1 MNSEVVD
8 SFRNALS
15 ISDIEKVKSLLS
27 VDKSLINSYD
37 KEGLSPLQ
45 LACFRGNLP
54 IVEFLL
60 KCGASVNSTSHKQG
74 YTALMFAGL
83 SGNIEIVELLLH
95 YGARVN
101 DVNSIGRTASQMAAF
116 VGRYSDLHVLTS
128 TQINMYSTTDF
139 RHTTLQENGGIS
151 KSLRP
156 LGYVLHTG
164 KMTFIHQTYLW
175 FQALGCSLFNVEY
188 IVCTHLSV
196 SYFVMLSS
204 NVFLLLKN
212 EVETHSQTG
221 GNCDKCMLMHWRSI
235 HSILEDLCNKYF
247 TPHLTHEPLS
257 LKLHLLACCIR
268 KAGEYHDK
276 QSKIADSQD
285 NTFPS
290 LKQLIKKFLL
300 GTEPYGLPLGQEQ
313 FLRQSVTSFPHHQS
327 TLWRHIVQQI
337 SSIDL
342 CGIPTALS
350 ILTKAINGTIMH
362 NSRPFEL
369 CATCGDGPEL
379 GKSEKLKACQQCK
392 IACYC
397 SVSCQRLHW
406 FTHKKYCSVIKK
418 HKKEFELPK

>member
-1 MNSEVVD
+1 MGALMYMSCFAKSRSYCLISKTAVMVSISPAIYIFKNSEVVD

-116 VGRYSDLHVLTS
+116 VGNHNIV
-128 TQINMYSTTDF
+128 
-139 RHTTLQENGGIS
+139 
-151 KSLRP
+151 
-156 LGYVLHTG
+156 
-164 KMTFIHQTYLW
+164 TFINNYLEREEISIYGPKLKLVPE
-175 FQALGCSLFNVEY
+175 QVSSLHRLV
-188 IVCTHLSV
+188 L
-196 SYFVMLSS
+196 MLNISPVK
-204 NVFLLLKN
+204 VFLLLKN